1 MRKVEEV
8 YPITTID
15 YPDGSQM
22 QTVQFKHMDQYTAP
36 ISLEAFK
43 HWMGGQTVCEDGYYL
58 GDVERWLNN
67 QKVVD

>member
-1 MRKVEEV
+1 
-8 YPITTID
+8 
-15 YPDGSQM
+15 M

-36 ISLEAFK
+36 ISLEALK